1 MAEPQPNTTQETEE
15 EDIPILTLP
24 NQFSGNWGHVFLI
37 AAILIA
43 EAIVAYTV
51 VALNYNQIYEMVY
64 DRPANLGVFYEI
76 EEITVNPSG
85 TNGSGFLVVS
95 VGIQVD
101 DESSVRLIEQKQ
113 VIIRDAIIS
122 LLSRRTV
129 EELSGIDAKNE
140 VKREIGI
147 IINNIIEKQA
157 VKDLFFT
164 KYVMQVY

>member
-1 MAEPQPNTTQETEE
+1 MAEPQPNKTQETED

-24 NQFSGNWGHVFLI
+24 SQFSNNWGNIFLI

-43 EAIVAYTV
+43 EGIAAYTV

-64 DRPANLGVFYEI
+64 ERPANLGAFHEI

-85 TNGSGFLVVS
+85 TNGTGFLVVS

-101 DESSVRLIEQKQ
+101 DESSVRRIKQKK

-129 EELSGIDAKNE
+129 DELSGIDAKNE

>member
-1 MAEPQPNTTQETEE
+1 MAEPQPDTTQETED
-15 EDIPILTLP
+15 EDIPVLTLP
-24 NQFSGNWGHVFLI
+24 HQFSGNWGNIFLI

-43 EAIVAYTV
+43 EAIGAYTI
-51 VALNYNQIYEMVY
+51 VALNYNEIYEMVY
-64 DRPANLGVFYEI
+64 DKPADLGAFYEI
-76 EEITVNPSG
+76 EDITVNPSG
-85 TNGSGFLVVS
+85 TDGTGFLVVS
-95 VGIQVD
+95 IGIQVD
-101 DESSVRLIEQKQ
+101 DESSINLIEQKK

-129 EELSGIDAKNE
+129 DELSGIEAKNE